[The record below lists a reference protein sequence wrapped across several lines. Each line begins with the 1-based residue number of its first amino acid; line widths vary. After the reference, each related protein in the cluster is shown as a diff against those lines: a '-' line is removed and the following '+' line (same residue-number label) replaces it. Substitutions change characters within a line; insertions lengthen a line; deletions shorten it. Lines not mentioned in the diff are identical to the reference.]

1 MQLQA
6 LVSDSHFIHG
16 CPHASRPCP
25 VLANAS
31 HLAVPVPLDIWR
43 WTHLC
48 SREKKKPTY
57 TCLVH
62 IVPFHTIAKRQG
74 GFPPQPCQRL
84 THAQG

>member
-48 SREKKKPTY
+48 SREKKKN
-57 TCLVH
+57 
-62 IVPFHTIAKRQG
+62 
-74 GFPPQPCQRL
+74 PP
-84 THAQG
+84 THALSTLSLFIPSPSAREDFLRSPANA